1 MSQRGLLTSLDPG
14 GGGGGGK
21 QAIFPLLLLNL
32 VWTEQSSR
40 NSPFPALG
48 SSIPGAQ
55 GPELAPA
62 FCPAGQP
69 TPVHPRAPEESQ
81 ILRSQHSGRPRG
93 AETASGPSG
102 SARTIDLLR
111 SSLRVNDALL
121 TESLPGAAKGIHRG
135 SLRMARLE
143 LNNCD
148 GRSTSQHGFHAF
160 RHENQNH

>member
-1 MSQRGLLTSLDPG
+1 MLQKGKDLVSTAPESFSELVPRGPPLSQQGLLTSLDPG

-21 QAIFPLLLLNL
+21 QAIFPFLLLNL

-55 GPELAPA
+55 GPELDPV

-81 ILRSQHSGRPRG
+81 ILRSQRPGRTQG
-93 AETASGPSG
+93 ARRKQLWTFWICQDHRPSSFFTAG
-102 SARTIDLLR
+102 
-111 SSLRVNDALL
+111 
-121 TESLPGAAKGIHRG
+121 
-135 SLRMARLE
+135 
-143 LNNCD
+143 
-148 GRSTSQHGFHAF
+148 
-160 RHENQNH
+160 